1 MRVTIP
7 KSWTSISI
15 DQFPLIYDIIKD
27 NDIEPIDKEIRLI
40 SIITGLP
47 VATIEAIELGQL
59 RDLIKKVRFIFKME
73 FPKAVEA
80 FNYKGYKWHVNY
92 DITKISAAD
101 FISLTKLTATEEDVM
116 VNMAE
121 VVSIFVKPYKRKWF
135 KYVEVEM
142 DYKDKLAIIKTIDV
156 GTIYP
161 VCVFFCKVLTNLLP
175 VIVDYLEK
183 EKQEILK
190 KIAKEIELN

>member
-1 MRVTIP
+1 MKVTIP
-7 KSWTSISI
+7 KSWTSITI
-15 DQFPLIYDIIKD
+15 DQFPLIYDIVKD
-27 NDIEPIDKEIRLI
+27 EDIEPIDKEIRLI

-47 VATIEAIELGQL
+47 VATIEQIDLGQL
-59 RDLIKKVRFIFKME
+59 RELIKKVRFIFKME
-73 FPKAVEA
+73 FPKAVEV
-80 FNYKGYKWHVNY
+80 FKYKGYKWRVNY

-116 VNMAE
+116 ANLAE
-121 VVSIFVKPYKRKWF
+121 IVSIFVKPYKRKWF
-135 KYVEVEM
+135 KYVEVDM
-142 DYKDKLAIIKTIDV
+142 DYKDKLEIIKTIDV

>member
-1 MRVTIP
+1 MKVTIP

-15 DQFPLIYDIIKD
+15 EQFPLIYDIIKD
-27 NDIEPIDKEIRLI
+27 EDIEPIDKEIRLI

-47 VATIEAIELGQL
+47 VATIESIELGQL

-73 FPKAVEA
+73 FPKAQEV
-80 FNYKGYKWHVNY
+80 FKYKGYKWHVNY

-116 VNMAE
+116 ANLAE

-142 DYKDKLAIIKTIDV
+142 DYKDKLEIIKTIDV

>member
-7 KSWTSISI
+7 KSWTSITI

-27 NDIEPIDKEIRLI
+27 NDIETIDKEIRLI

-47 VATIEAIELGQL
+47 VSTIENIELGQL
-59 RDLIKKVRFIFKME
+59 RELIKKVRFIFKME

-80 FNYKGYKWHVNY
+80 LNYKGYKWHVNY

-116 VNMAE
+116 ANLAE

-142 DYKDKLAIIKTIDV
+142 DYKDKLEIIKKVDV

-175 VIVDYLEK
+175 VTLDYLEK
-183 EKQEILK
+183 EKQKILK
-190 KIAKEIELN
+190 KIAKEIQLS

>member
-7 KSWTSISI
+7 KSWTSITI

-59 RDLIKKVRFIFKME
+59 RELIKKVRFIFKME
-73 FPKAVEA
+73 FPKAVEV
-80 FNYKGYKWHVNY
+80 FNYQGYKWHVNY

-116 VNMAE
+116 ANLAE
-121 VVSIFVKPYKRKWF
+121 VVSIFVKPYKRKLF

-142 DYKDKLAIIKTIDV
+142 DYKDKLEIIKTIDV

>member
-1 MRVTIP
+1 MKVTIP

-27 NDIEPIDKEIRLI
+27 EDIEPIDKEIRLI
-40 SIITGLP
+40 SIVTGLP
-47 VATIEAIELGQL
+47 VATIESIELGQL
-59 RDLIKKVRFIFKME
+59 RELIKKVRFIFKME
-73 FPKAVEA
+73 FPKAVEV
-80 FNYKGYKWHVNY
+80 FKYKGYKWHVNY
-92 DITKISAAD
+92 DITNISAAD
-101 FISLTKLTATEEDVM
+101 FISLTKLTATEDDVM
-116 VNMAE
+116 ANLAE
-121 VVSIFVKPYKRKWF
+121 IVSIFVKPYKRKWF
-135 KYVEVEM
+135 KWELVEM
-142 DYKDKLAIIKTIDV
+142 DYKDKLGIIKTIDV

-190 KIAKEIELN
+190 KIAKEIKLS

>member
-1 MRVTIP
+1 MKVTIP

-27 NDIEPIDKEIRLI
+27 EDIEPIDKEIRLI
-40 SIITGLP
+40 SIVTGLP
-47 VATIEAIELGQL
+47 VATIESIELGQL
-59 RDLIKKVRFIFKME
+59 RELIKKVRFIFKME
-73 FPKAVEA
+73 FPKAVEV

-116 VNMAE
+116 ANLAE
-121 VVSIFVKPYKRKWF
+121 IVSIFVKPYKRKWF

-142 DYKDKLAIIKTIDV
+142 DYKDKLEIIKTIDV

-190 KIAKEIELN
+190 KIAKEIQLS